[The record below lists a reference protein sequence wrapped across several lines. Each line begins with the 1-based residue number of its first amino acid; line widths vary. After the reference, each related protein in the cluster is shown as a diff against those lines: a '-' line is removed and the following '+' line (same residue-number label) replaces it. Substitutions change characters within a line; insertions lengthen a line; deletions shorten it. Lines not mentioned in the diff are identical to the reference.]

1 MGRRYKV
8 ILSQDAEIDLQAYI
22 DYILF
27 DCKAPLTALKHYE
40 NLFDTLK
47 SLECFPKSYPIQTGS
62 SFSLFGTNVRRINY
76 KKMAI
81 VYTVHGDT
89 VYIHRIVAANLF
101 TSI

>member
-1 MGRRYKV
+1 VGHRYNV
-8 ILSQDAEIDLQAYI
+8 ILSQDAEIDLQEYI
-22 DYILF
+22 DYIMF

-47 SLECFPKSYPIQTGS
+47 SLERFPESYPIQTGS
-62 SFSLFGTNVRRINY
+62 SFLLFGTNVRRINY

-81 VYTVHGDT
+81 VYTVHDDI
-89 VYIHRIVAANLF
+89 VYIHRIIAANLI